1 MSECHCHI
9 CLSNYAVSA
18 FRALKCGHCYCLSCI
33 TSVQRTNTKPVCPDC
48 RAPILANGPQPIYLD
63 VVGAKP
69 LARLVAEGIER
80 MDGDAKLVSVHTAQR
95 KLQQVAREM
104 EEREEATAQ
113 LLTALADFSD
123 RIAPLFSKARSQ
135 ATEIRA
141 LRTQLADAEALRAQA
156 ERATAL
162 AGEVAILRAEQRALR
177 DEVRDAHA
185 SRELERTRAEAG
197 EGAARRAEA
206 AQGEAQREV
215 RKLKGYLERAAED
228 RNVQKQKMKAVMRE
242 KDALEQQLK
251 QQRKSAM
258 QMQMRKDAMHS
269 DNDDLEVE
277 EEPKWTYLEGSS
289 ESESEPSLPQRASGS
304 RPAPVLTFEGMPRP
318 GFASDWQLQLS
329 TGTGRGM
336 KRKAPDGGFP
346 IALNQGRAAAAVQLG
361 PKHSRRVKVR

>member
-1 MSECHCHI
+1 MRS
-9 CLSNYAVSA
+9 VSHSLWTVSVA
-18 FRALKCGHCYCLSCI
+18 KQSYLAHRSGHCYCLSCI

-104 EEREEATAQ
+104 EEREEATVRAFHHRSTICHFFSLDPRRDELIIIHLCAQAQ

-135 ATEIRA
+135 ATEIRT
-141 LRTQLADAEALRAQA
+141 LRTQIADAEALRAQA

-185 SRELERTRAEAG
+185 SRERERARAETA
-197 EGAARRAEA
+197 EGAVRRAEA
-206 AQGEAQREV
+206 AQGEAQGEV

-228 RNVQKQKMKAVMRE
+228 VGVSVACVH
-242 KDALEQQLK
+242 ALMGCSCSGTCRS
-251 QQRKSAM
+251 RK
-258 QMQMRKDAMHS
+258 
-269 DNDDLEVE
+269 
-277 EEPKWTYLEGSS
+277 
-289 ESESEPSLPQRASGS
+289 
-304 RPAPVLTFEGMPRP
+304 
-318 GFASDWQLQLS
+318 
-329 TGTGRGM
+329 
-336 KRKAPDGGFP
+336 
-346 IALNQGRAAAAVQLG
+346 
-361 PKHSRRVKVR
+361 